1 MEDERVL
8 ERERHQIEQ
17 ILQLDNE
24 ELQVEEVD
32 YLPDSDDDRD
42 PIHGHGGVETFAE
55 FTFNSSLASLHTY
68 LGEVEDS
75 HHRMAFL
82 DGGAI
87 LNLPVFYLEGVVL
100 FPEATLPLRVIQANF
115 IAAIERVLTH
125 FDTPNTI
132 GVVHVSLDSD
142 NEKLHFANIGTTAE
156 IRQFRRLEDGSI
168 NVLTR
173 GKQRFRLRRRWI
185 DAEGVPCGEVQII
198 QEDLPLRTPRDAFGE
213 LAPRSSVQRH
223 SLSCA
228 LASYTSCSRQFT
240 SRDEEVDSAS
250 NSEESFERELSLRE
264 RKIHQAA
271 IDSNESSSDEE
282 ISGSESEHQHAM
294 SHLNDSDSLGSMQSD
309 YEKENEKPAPDT
321 GKSSTSARE
330 SSKRKELERCRR
342 NSSFN
347 PMHGVSKAFWP
358 YWVYSM
364 YDSYCLAQKAAA
376 MWKQIVGVPNMDGF
390 VKNPDI
396 LSFYIASK
404 IPVSESTR
412 QELLEIDGISYR
424 LRREVELL
432 KSIDIIQCK
441 NCKTV
446 IAKRSDML
454 VMSSDGPLGA
464 YVNPHGYV
472 HEITTFNRANGIALR
487 GRAATEYSWFPG
499 YAWTISICATCETQ
513 LGWLFTAT
521 NRNLKPR
528 SFWGIRSSQL
538 ADATR

>member
-1 MEDERVL
+1 MEDRRLL

-32 YLPDSDDDRD
+32 SLPHSDDDRD
-42 PIHGHGGVETFAE
+42 AINGHGGTEAFAE
-55 FTFNSSLASLHTY
+55 FTFNSSLTSLHTY

-100 FPEATLPLRVIQANF
+100 FPEATLPLRVIQSNF

-125 FDTPNTI
+125 FNTPNTI

-142 NEKLHFANIGTTAE
+142 NERLHFANIGTTAE
-156 IRQFRRLEDGSI
+156 IRQFRRLEDGSL
-168 NVLTR
+168 NVLAR

-185 DAEGVPCGEVQII
+185 DVEGVPCGEVQII

-213 LAPRSSVQRH
+213 LTPRSTVQHH

-228 LASYTSCSRQFT
+228 LASYTSCSRSFT
-240 SRDEEVDSAS
+240 SGDEEDNSAS
-250 NSEESFERELSLRE
+250 ISEESFARELSLRE

-271 IDSNESSSDEE
+271 IDSRESCSDEVITGAE
-282 ISGSESEHQHAM
+282 AKHQRAM
-294 SHLNDSDSLGSMQSD
+294 SHLNDSDSVGSVHSVH
-309 YEKENEKPAPDT
+309 EKENGKSVPDI
-321 GKSSTSARE
+321 GKSSTSAWE
-330 SSKRKELERCRR
+330 SSERKELKRCRR
-342 NSSFN
+342 NSSFTL
-347 PMHGVSKAFWP
+347 MHGVSKAFWP

-364 YDSYCLAQKAAA
+364 YDSYCLAEKAAA

-396 LSFYIASK
+396 LAFYIASK

-424 LRREVELL
+424 LRREIELL

-441 NCKTV
+441 SCKTV
-446 IAKRSDML
+446 IAQRSDML
-454 VMSSDGPLGA
+454 VMSSDGPLSA

-472 HEITTFNRANGIALR
+472 HEIMTLYRANGLALR
-487 GRAATEYSWFPG
+487 GRAETEYSWFPG

-538 ADATR
+538 ADPTC